1 MENAEERKKMKKIEK
16 EEQLKK
22 KLEQTTEEKM
32 AADSKTVEGESAV
45 VKAEEGNTVT
55 EQEPEA
61 APALSE
67 EELNAMYERFQQR
80 LQKEG
85 LADAEGNPTE
95 KTLEIRRQ
103 IVERKAEREKQAE
116 RQKKIAKRA
125 KTTKHWVR
133 TAKAAGVVLVVGAC
147 VFGASMT
154 SEANR
159 IRLVESIS
167 RVRNTG
173 DVTKMNNGENRKY
186 TEEDLDKVKKQI
198 RDTLHIA
205 VPEFYYVP
213 LGMEY
218 EQVTILD
225 ATQMAIIKYQYNNQ
239 FVYFHLA
246 ANEKDLSQGNW
257 KDREK
262 VQVETLDDVLEVEMG
277 TASENNEENYYAL
290 WKYKDAYY
298 QLSGQIEKEEILKI
312 LKEMQY
318 NA

>member
-1 MENAEERKKMKKIEK
+1 MKKIEK

-55 EQEPEA
+55 EQEPKA

-159 IRLVESIS
+159 IRLVETIS
-167 RVRNTG
+167 GVRNTG
-173 DVTKMNNGENRKY
+173 DVVKTNNGEERKY
-186 TEEDLDKVKKQI
+186 TEEDLDKIKRQI
-198 RDTLHIA
+198 SDTLHIP

-213 LGMEY
+213 AGMEY
-218 EQVTILD
+218 NDIVIMPEI
-225 ATQMAIIKYQYNNQ
+225 QMASIEYQYNGQ
-239 FVYFHLA
+239 FVYFRLA
-246 ANEKDLSQGNW
+246 ANEKDLSQGSW
-257 KDREK
+257 KDQEK
-262 VQVETLDDVLEVEMG
+262 LQVETMDSVIEVDMG
-277 TASENNEENYYAL
+277 TISENDEENYYAS

-298 QLSGQIEKEEILKI
+298 QLSGQIEKEELIKI
-312 LKEMQY
+312 LNEMQY
-318 NA
+318 NL

>member
-22 KLEQTTEEKM
+22 KLEQTMEEKM

-85 LADAEGNPTE
+85 LADADGKPTE

-103 IVERKAEREKQAE
+103 IVEKKVEREKQAE
-116 RQKKIAKRA
+116 KQKKIAKRA

-277 TASENNEENYYAL
+277 TVSENNEENYYAF
-290 WKYKDAYY
+290 Y

>member
-1 MENAEERKKMKKIEK
+1 MKKIEK

-22 KLEQTTEEKM
+22 KLEQTMEEKM

-45 VKAEEGNTVT
+45 VKAEEGNTAT
-55 EQEPEA
+55 EQEA

-103 IVERKAEREKQAE
+103 IVEKKVEREKQAE

-125 KTTKHWVR
+125 KTTKHWVQ

-159 IRLVESIS
+159 IRLVETIS
-167 RVRNTG
+167 GVRNSG
-173 DVTKMNNGENRKY
+173 DTTSVDNGEDRKY
-186 TEEDLDKVKKQI
+186 TAEDWDKVKEEI
-198 RDTLHIA
+198 RDKLHIA
-205 VPEFYYVP
+205 VPEFYYIP
-213 LGMEY
+213 EGMEY
-218 EQVTILD
+218 SGSSILQEIQV
-225 ATQMAIIKYQYNNQ
+225 AIIKYRYNEHI
-239 FVYFHLA
+239 VYFQLS

-262 VQVETLDDVLEVEMG
+262 VEVETLDDTVEVEMG
-277 TASENNEENYYAL
+277 TISENGEENYYVI
-290 WKYKDAYY
+290 WKYKDGYY
-298 QLSGQIEKEEILKI
+298 ELSGQIEKEELIKI
-312 LKEMQY
+312 LNEMQY
-318 NA
+318 NM

>member
-1 MENAEERKKMKKIEK
+1 MKKIEK

-22 KLEQTTEEKM
+22 KLEQTMEEKM

-45 VKAEEGNTVT
+45 VKAEEGNTAT

-103 IVERKAEREKQAE
+103 IVEKKVEREKQAE

-147 VFGASMT
+147 IFGASMT

-159 IRLVESIS
+159 IRLVETIS
-167 RVRNTG
+167 GVRNAG
-173 DVTKMNNGENRKY
+173 DLVKTNNGEERKY
-186 TEEDLDKVKKQI
+186 TEGSIDDAQKEIKDI
-198 RDTLHIA
+198 LHIA

-213 LGMEY
+213 AGMEY
-218 EQVTILD
+218 SKFMIFED
-225 ATQMAIIKYQYNNQ
+225 TQIAWIEYQYKENI
-239 FVYFHLA
+239 VYFQLA
-246 ANEKDLSQGNW
+246 ANENDLSQGSW
-257 KDREK
+257 KDKEK
-262 VQVETLDDVLEVEMG
+262 IQVETLDEIIEVEMG
-277 TASENNEENYYAL
+277 TISENDEENYYAA

-298 QLSGQIEKEEILKI
+298 QLSGQIEKDELVKI
-312 LKEMQY
+312 LNKMQY
-318 NA
+318 NV

>member
-1 MENAEERKKMKKIEK
+1 MKKIEK

-22 KLEQTTEEKM
+22 KLEQTMEEKM

-45 VKAEEGNTVT
+45 VKAEEGNTAT
-55 EQEPEA
+55 EQEA

-103 IVERKAEREKQAE
+103 IVEKKAEREKQAE

-147 VFGASMT
+147 IFGASMT
-154 SEANR
+154 REANR
-159 IRLVESIS
+159 IRLVETIS
-167 RVRNTG
+167 GVRNTG
-173 DVTKMNNGENRKY
+173 DTTWVDNGEERKY
-186 TEEDLDKVKKQI
+186 TEGSLDEAQKEI
-198 RDTLHIA
+198 RDTIHIA

-213 LGMEY
+213 KGMQYDNVIVSE
-218 EQVTILD
+218 V
-225 ATQMAIIKYQYNNQ
+225 TQMAIIRYQYNNH

-246 ANEKDLSQGNW
+246 ANEKDLSQGSW
-257 KDREK
+257 KDRK
-262 VQVETLDDVLEVEMG
+262 QIKVETLDEEIDVEMG
-277 TASENNEENYYAL
+277 NLLENNEECYYAA

-298 QLSGQIEKEEILKI
+298 QIGGNIEKEEIIKI
-312 LKEMQY
+312 LNEMQY
-318 NA
+318 NM

>member
-1 MENAEERKKMKKIEK
+1 MKKIEK
-16 EEQLKK
+16 EEQLKQ
-22 KLEQTTEEKM
+22 KLEQTMEEKM

-45 VKAEEGNTVT
+45 GKAEEGNTAT

-61 APALSE
+61 ALSE

-103 IVERKAEREKQAE
+103 IVAKKVEREKQAE

-125 KTTKHWVR
+125 KTTKHLVR

-213 LGMEY
+213 QGMEY

-277 TASENNEENYYAL
+277 TVSENNEENYYAL

>member
-1 MENAEERKKMKKIEK
+1 MKKIEK

-125 KTTKHWVR
+125 KATKHWVR

-277 TASENNEENYYAL
+277 TVSENNEENYYAL

>member
-1 MENAEERKKMKKIEK
+1 MKKIEK

-22 KLEQTTEEKM
+22 KLEQTMEEKM

-45 VKAEEGNTVT
+45 VKAEEGNTAT
-55 EQEPEA
+55 EQEA

-103 IVERKAEREKQAE
+103 IVEKKAEREKQAE

-133 TAKAAGVVLVVGAC
+133 TAKAAGVVLVVGAGI
-147 VFGASMT
+147 FGASMT

-159 IRLVESIS
+159 IRLVETIS
-167 RVRNTG
+167 GVRNTG
-173 DVTKMNNGENRKY
+173 DTTWVDNGEERKY
-186 TEEDLDKVKKQI
+186 TEGSLDEAQKEI
-198 RDTLHIA
+198 RDTIHIA

-213 LGMEY
+213 KGMQYDNVIVSE
-218 EQVTILD
+218 V
-225 ATQMAIIKYQYNNQ
+225 TQMAIIRYQYNNH

-246 ANEKDLSQGNW
+246 ANEKDLSQGSW
-257 KDREK
+257 KDRK
-262 VQVETLDDVLEVEMG
+262 QIKVETLDEEIDVEMG
-277 TASENNEENYYAL
+277 NLLENNEECYYAA

-298 QLSGQIEKEEILKI
+298 QIGGNIEKEEIIKI
-312 LKEMQY
+312 LNEMQY
-318 NA
+318 NM

>member
-1 MENAEERKKMKKIEK
+1 MKKIEK

-22 KLEQTTEEKM
+22 KLEQTMEEKM

-45 VKAEEGNTVT
+45 VKAEEGNTAT

-103 IVERKAEREKQAE
+103 IVERKVEREKQAE

-159 IRLVESIS
+159 IRLVETIS
-167 RVRNTG
+167 GVRNSG
-173 DVTKMNNGENRKY
+173 DTTWVDNGEDRKY
-186 TEEDLDKVKKQI
+186 TAEDWDKVKEEI
-198 RDTLHIA
+198 RDKLHIA
-205 VPEFYYVP
+205 VPEFYYIP
-213 LGMEY
+213 EGMEY
-218 EQVTILD
+218 SGSSILQEIQV
-225 ATQMAIIKYQYNNQ
+225 AIIKYRYNEHI
-239 FVYFHLA
+239 VYFQLS

-262 VQVETLDDVLEVEMG
+262 VEVETLDDTVEVEMG
-277 TASENNEENYYAL
+277 TISENGEENYYVI
-290 WKYKDAYY
+290 WKYKDGYY
-298 QLSGQIEKEEILKI
+298 ELSGQIEKEELIKI
-312 LKEMQY
+312 LNEMQY
-318 NA
+318 NM

>member
-22 KLEQTTEEKM
+22 KLEQTMEEKM

-55 EQEPEA
+55 EQEA

-159 IRLVESIS
+159 IRVVETIS
-167 RVRNTG
+167 GIRNTG
-173 DVTKMNNGENRKY
+173 DTTWVDNGEDRKY
-186 TEEDLDKVKKQI
+186 TEEDLDEVKKQI
-198 RDTLHIA
+198 SDVLRIA
-205 VPEFYYVP
+205 VPEFYYIP
-213 LGMEY
+213 KGMEY
-218 EQVTILD
+218 DDITILD
-225 ATQMAIIKYQYNNQ
+225 ATQMAVIRYQYHNQ
-239 FVYFHLA
+239 FVYLHLA
-246 ANEKDLSQGNW
+246 ANEKDLSEGNW

-262 VQVETLDDVLEVEMG
+262 VKVETLDDVIEVDMG
-277 TASENNEENYYAL
+277 TIAVNDEENYYAK

-312 LKEMQY
+312 LSEMQY
-318 NA
+318 NT

>member
-45 VKAEEGNTVT
+45 VKAEEGNTAT
-55 EQEPEA
+55 EQEA

-103 IVERKAEREKQAE
+103 IVEKKVEREKQAE

-125 KTTKHWVR
+125 KATKHWVR

-159 IRLVESIS
+159 IRLVETIS
-167 RVRNTG
+167 GIRNTG
-173 DVTKMNNGENRKY
+173 DTTWVDNGEDRKY
-186 TEEDLDKVKKQI
+186 TEEDLDEVKKQI
-198 RDTLHIA
+198 SDVLRIA
-205 VPEFYYVP
+205 VPEFYYIP
-213 LGMEY
+213 KGMEY
-218 EQVTILD
+218 DDITILD
-225 ATQMAIIKYQYNNQ
+225 ATQMAVIRYQYHNQ
-239 FVYFHLA
+239 FVYLHLA
-246 ANEKDLSQGNW
+246 ANEKDLSEGNW

-262 VQVETLDDVLEVEMG
+262 VKVETLDDVIEVDMG
-277 TASENNEENYYAL
+277 TIAVNDEENYYAK

-312 LKEMQY
+312 LSEMQY
-318 NA
+318 NT

>member
-22 KLEQTTEEKM
+22 KLEQTIEEKM

-55 EQEPEA
+55 EQEA
-61 APALSE
+61 TPALSE

-159 IRLVESIS
+159 IRLVETIS
-167 RVRNTG
+167 GVRNSG
-173 DVTKMNNGENRKY
+173 DVTWTDNGENRDGSETNFEQAK
-186 TEEDLDKVKKQI
+186 TEIVEKI
-198 RDTLHIA
+198 NIE

-213 LGMEY
+213 DGMKYSQFMIFE
-218 EQVTILD
+218 ETE
-225 ATQMAIIKYQYNNQ
+225 MAVIQYQYGEHSI
-239 FVYFHLA
+239 YFHLA

-257 KDREK
+257 KDKEK
-262 VQVETLDDVLEVEMG
+262 VQVETLDDVIEIEMG
-277 TASENNEENYYAL
+277 TLAENGEENYYAL

-298 QLSGQIEKEEILKI
+298 QLSGQIEKEELVKI
-312 LKEMQY
+312 INEMQY
-318 NA
+318 NV

>member
-1 MENAEERKKMKKIEK
+1 MKKIEK

-22 KLEQTTEEKM
+22 KLEQTMEEKM

-45 VKAEEGNTVT
+45 VKAEEGNTAT
-55 EQEPEA
+55 EQEA

-125 KTTKHWVR
+125 KTTKRWVR
-133 TAKAAGVVLVVGAC
+133 TAKADGVVLVVGAC

-277 TASENNEENYYAL
+277 TVSENNEENYYAL

>member
-55 EQEPEA
+55 EQEA

-116 RQKKIAKRA
+116 RQKKIVKRA

-159 IRLVESIS
+159 IRLVETIS
-167 RVRNTG
+167 GVRNSG
-173 DVTKMNNGENRKY
+173 DTTWVDNGEDRKY
-186 TEEDLDKVKKQI
+186 TAEDLDKVKEEI
-198 RDTLHIA
+198 RDKLHIA
-205 VPEFYYVP
+205 VPEFYYIP
-213 LGMEY
+213 EGMEY
-218 EQVTILD
+218 SGSSILQEIQV
-225 ATQMAIIKYQYNNQ
+225 AIIKYRYNEHI
-239 FVYFHLA
+239 VYFQLS

-262 VQVETLDDVLEVEMG
+262 VEVETLDDTVEVEMG
-277 TASENNEENYYAL
+277 TISENGEENYYVI
-290 WKYKDAYY
+290 WKYKDGYY
-298 QLSGQIEKEEILKI
+298 ELSGQIEKEELIKI
-312 LKEMQY
+312 LNEMQY
-318 NA
+318 NM

>member
-1 MENAEERKKMKKIEK
+1 MKKIEK

-55 EQEPEA
+55 EQEA

-103 IVERKAEREKQAE
+103 IVEKKAEREKQAE
-116 RQKKIAKRA
+116 RQKKIVKRA

-277 TASENNEENYYAL
+277 TVSENNEENYYAL

>member
-22 KLEQTTEEKM
+22 KLEQTMEEKM

-45 VKAEEGNTVT
+45 VKAEEGNTAT
-55 EQEPEA
+55 EQEA

-262 VQVETLDDVLEVEMG
+262 GQVETLDDVLEVEMG
-277 TASENNEENYYAL
+277 TVSENNEENYYAL

>member
-22 KLEQTTEEKM
+22 KLEQTMEEKM

-45 VKAEEGNTVT
+45 VKAEEGNTAT
-55 EQEPEA
+55 EQEA

-103 IVERKAEREKQAE
+103 IVEKKAEREKQAE

-147 VFGASMT
+147 IFGASMT
-154 SEANR
+154 SEVNR
-159 IRLVESIS
+159 IRLVETIS
-167 RVRNTG
+167 GVRNTG
-173 DVTKMNNGENRKY
+173 DTTWVDNGEERKY
-186 TEEDLDKVKKQI
+186 TEGSLDEAQKEI
-198 RDTLHIA
+198 RDTIHIA

-213 LGMEY
+213 KGMQYDNVIVSE
-218 EQVTILD
+218 V
-225 ATQMAIIKYQYNNQ
+225 TQMAIIRYQYNNH

-246 ANEKDLSQGNW
+246 ANEKDLSQGSW
-257 KDREK
+257 KDRK
-262 VQVETLDDVLEVEMG
+262 QIKVETLDEEIDVEMG
-277 TASENNEENYYAL
+277 NLLENNEECYYAA

-298 QLSGQIEKEEILKI
+298 QIGGNIEKEEIIKI
-312 LKEMQY
+312 LNEMQY
-318 NA
+318 NM

>member
-22 KLEQTTEEKM
+22 KLEQTMEEKM

-45 VKAEEGNTVT
+45 VKAEEGNTAT
-55 EQEPEA
+55 EQEA

-103 IVERKAEREKQAE
+103 IVEKKVEREKHAE

-159 IRLVESIS
+159 IRLVETING
-167 RVRNTG
+167 VRNTG
-173 DVTKMNNGENRKY
+173 DVVKTNNGEERKY
-186 TEEDLDKVKKQI
+186 TEEDLDKIKRQI
-198 RDTLHIA
+198 SDTLHIP

-213 LGMEY
+213 AGMEY
-218 EQVTILD
+218 NDIVIMPEI
-225 ATQMAIIKYQYNNQ
+225 QMASIEYQYNGQ
-239 FVYFHLA
+239 FVYFRLA
-246 ANEKDLSQGNW
+246 ANEKDLSQGSW
-257 KDREK
+257 KDQEK
-262 VQVETLDDVLEVEMG
+262 LQVETMDSVIEVDMG
-277 TASENNEENYYAL
+277 TISENDEENYYAS

-298 QLSGQIEKEEILKI
+298 QLSGQIEKEELIKI
-312 LKEMQY
+312 LNEMQY
-318 NA
+318 NL

>member
-22 KLEQTTEEKM
+22 KLEQTMEEKM
-32 AADSKTVEGESAV
+32 AADLKTVEGESAV
-45 VKAEEGNTVT
+45 VKAEEGNTAT

-85 LADAEGNPTE
+85 LVDAEGNPTE

-125 KTTKHWVR
+125 KATKHWVR

-277 TASENNEENYYAL
+277 TVSENNEENYYAL

>member
-22 KLEQTTEEKM
+22 KLEQTMEEKM

-45 VKAEEGNTVT
+45 VKAEEGNTAT

-103 IVERKAEREKQAE
+103 IVEKKVEREKHAE

-159 IRLVESIS
+159 IRLVES
-167 RVRNTG
+167 VHGVWNAGDTTG
-173 DVTKMNNGENRKY
+173 INNGENREY
-186 TEEDLDKVKKQI
+186 SAGSFDEAQKQI

-205 VPEFYYVP
+205 VPEFYYIP
-213 LGMEY
+213 NGMKYNKFMMFE
-218 EQVTILD
+218 E
-225 ATQMAIIKYQYNNQ
+225 TQMAVIKYEYN
-239 FVYFHLA
+239 
-246 ANEKDLSQGNW
+246 
-257 KDREK
+257 
-262 VQVETLDDVLEVEMG
+262 
-277 TASENNEENYYAL
+277 
-290 WKYKDAYY
+290 
-298 QLSGQIEKEEILKI
+298 
-312 LKEMQY
+312 
-318 NA
+318 

>member
-1 MENAEERKKMKKIEK
+1 MKKIEK

-45 VKAEEGNTVT
+45 VKAEEGNTAT
-55 EQEPEA
+55 EQEA

-159 IRLVESIS
+159 IRLVETIS
-167 RVRNTG
+167 GVRNSG
-173 DVTKMNNGENRKY
+173 DTTWVDNGEDRKY
-186 TEEDLDKVKKQI
+186 TAEDWDKVKEEI
-198 RDTLHIA
+198 RDKLHIA
-205 VPEFYYVP
+205 VPEFYYIP
-213 LGMEY
+213 EGMEY
-218 EQVTILD
+218 SGSSILQEIQV
-225 ATQMAIIKYQYNNQ
+225 AIIKYRYNEHI
-239 FVYFHLA
+239 VYFQLS

-262 VQVETLDDVLEVEMG
+262 VEVETLDDTVEVEMG
-277 TASENNEENYYAL
+277 TISENGEENYYVI
-290 WKYKDAYY
+290 WKYKDGYY
-298 QLSGQIEKEEILKI
+298 ELSGQIEKEELIKI
-312 LKEMQY
+312 LNEMQY
-318 NA
+318 NM

>member
-1 MENAEERKKMKKIEK
+1 MKKIEK

-22 KLEQTTEEKM
+22 KLEQTMEEKM

-45 VKAEEGNTVT
+45 VKAEEGNTAT

-159 IRLVESIS
+159 IRLVETIS
-167 RVRNTG
+167 GVRNTG
-173 DVTKMNNGENRKY
+173 DVTWTDNGENRDGSETNFEQAK
-186 TEEDLDKVKKQI
+186 TEIVEKI
-198 RDTLHIA
+198 HIE

-213 LGMEY
+213 DGMKYSQFMIFE
-218 EQVTILD
+218 EME
-225 ATQMAIIKYQYNNQ
+225 MAVIQYQYGEHSI
-239 FVYFHLA
+239 YFHLA

-257 KDREK
+257 KDKEK
-262 VQVETLDDVLEVEMG
+262 VQVETLDDVIEIEMG
-277 TASENNEENYYAL
+277 TLAENGEENYYAL

-298 QLSGQIEKEEILKI
+298 QLSGQIEKEELVKI
-312 LKEMQY
+312 INEMQY
-318 NA
+318 NV

>member
-1 MENAEERKKMKKIEK
+1 MKKIEK

-22 KLEQTTEEKM
+22 KLEQTMEEKM

-45 VKAEEGNTVT
+45 VKAEEGNTAT
-55 EQEPEA
+55 EQEA

-103 IVERKAEREKQAE
+103 IVEKKVEREKHAE

-147 VFGASMT
+147 IFGASMT

-159 IRLVESIS
+159 IRLVETIS
-167 RVRNTG
+167 GVRNTG
-173 DVTKMNNGENRKY
+173 DTTWVDNGEERKY
-186 TEEDLDKVKKQI
+186 TEGSLDEAQKEI
-198 RDTLHIA
+198 RDTIHIA

-213 LGMEY
+213 KGMQYDNVIVSE
-218 EQVTILD
+218 V
-225 ATQMAIIKYQYNNQ
+225 TQMAIIRYQYNNH

-246 ANEKDLSQGNW
+246 ANEKDLSQGSW
-257 KDREK
+257 KDRK
-262 VQVETLDDVLEVEMG
+262 QIKVETLDEEIDVEMG
-277 TASENNEENYYAL
+277 NLLENNEECYYAA

-298 QLSGQIEKEEILKI
+298 QIGGNIEKEEIIKI
-312 LKEMQY
+312 LNEMQY
-318 NA
+318 NM

>member
-22 KLEQTTEEKM
+22 KLEQTMEEKM

-45 VKAEEGNTVT
+45 VKAEEGNTAT

-159 IRLVESIS
+159 IRLVETIGG
-167 RVRNTG
+167 VRNSG
-173 DVTKMNNGENRKY
+173 DVIKTNNGEERKY
-186 TEEDLDKVKKQI
+186 TEEDWDKEKKRI

-205 VPEFYYVP
+205 VPEFYYIP
-213 LGMEY
+213 EGMEY
-218 EQVTILD
+218 DNIIILD
-225 ATQMAIIKYQYNNQ
+225 ATQMAIIRYQYNGQ
-239 FVYFHLA
+239 YVYFHLA

-262 VQVETLDDVLEVEMG
+262 VQVETLDDVVEVEMG
-277 TASENNEENYYAL
+277 TISENNEENFYAL

-298 QLSGQIEKEEILKI
+298 QLSGQIEKKEILKI
-312 LKEMQY
+312 LNEMQY

>member
-1 MENAEERKKMKKIEK
+1 MKKIEK

-22 KLEQTTEEKM
+22 KLEQTMEEKM

-45 VKAEEGNTVT
+45 VKAEEGNTAT
-55 EQEPEA
+55 EQEA

-103 IVERKAEREKQAE
+103 IVEKKAEREKQAE

-147 VFGASMT
+147 IFGAGMT

-159 IRLVESIS
+159 IRLVETIS
-167 RVRNTG
+167 GVRNTG
-173 DVTKMNNGENRKY
+173 DTTWVDNGEERKY
-186 TEEDLDKVKKQI
+186 TEGSLDEAQKEI
-198 RDTLHIA
+198 RDTIHIA

-213 LGMEY
+213 KGMQYDNVIVSE
-218 EQVTILD
+218 V
-225 ATQMAIIKYQYNNQ
+225 TQMAIIRYQYNNH

-246 ANEKDLSQGNW
+246 ANEKDLSQGSW
-257 KDREK
+257 KDRK
-262 VQVETLDDVLEVEMG
+262 QIKVETLDEEIDVEMG
-277 TASENNEENYYAL
+277 NLLENNEECYYAA

-298 QLSGQIEKEEILKI
+298 QIGGNIEKEEIIKI
-312 LKEMQY
+312 LNEMQY
-318 NA
+318 NM

>member
-1 MENAEERKKMKKIEK
+1 MKKIEK

-22 KLEQTTEEKM
+22 KLEQTMEEKM

-55 EQEPEA
+55 EQEA

-103 IVERKAEREKQAE
+103 IVEKKAEREKQAE
-116 RQKKIAKRA
+116 RQKKIVKRA

-159 IRLVESIS
+159 IRVVETIS
-167 RVRNTG
+167 GIRNTG
-173 DVTKMNNGENRKY
+173 DTTWVDNGEDRKY
-186 TEEDLDKVKKQI
+186 TEEDLDEVKKQI
-198 RDTLHIA
+198 SDVLRIA
-205 VPEFYYVP
+205 VPEFYYIP
-213 LGMEY
+213 KGMEY
-218 EQVTILD
+218 DDITILD
-225 ATQMAIIKYQYNNQ
+225 ATQMAVIRYQYHNQ
-239 FVYFHLA
+239 FVYLHLA
-246 ANEKDLSQGNW
+246 ANEKDLSEGNW

-262 VQVETLDDVLEVEMG
+262 VKVETLDDVIEVDMG
-277 TASENNEENYYAL
+277 TIAVNDEENYYAK

-312 LKEMQY
+312 LSEMQY
-318 NA
+318 NT

>member
-1 MENAEERKKMKKIEK
+1 MKKIEK

-22 KLEQTTEEKM
+22 KLEQTMEEKM

-45 VKAEEGNTVT
+45 VKAEEGNTAT
-55 EQEPEA
+55 EQEPET

-159 IRLVESIS
+159 IRLVETIS
-167 RVRNTG
+167 GVRNSG
-173 DVTKMNNGENRKY
+173 DVTWTDNGENRDDSESNFEQAK
-186 TEEDLDKVKKQI
+186 TEIVEKI
-198 RDTLHIA
+198 HIA
-205 VPEFYYVP
+205 VPEFYYIP
-213 LGMEY
+213 EGMEY
-218 EQVTILD
+218 KDFFIVQE
-225 ATQMAIIKYQYNNQ
+225 AQMAVIKYKYNEN
-239 FVYFHLA
+239 FVYFHLLG
-246 ANEKDLSQGNW
+246 NEKDLSQGNW

-262 VQVETLDDVLEVEMG
+262 VQIETLDDVLDVEMG
-277 TASENNEENYYAL
+277 TMSENEEENYYAV

-298 QLSGQIEKEEILKI
+298 ELSGQIEKKELVKI
-312 LKEMQY
+312 LNEMQY
-318 NA
+318 NL

>member
-1 MENAEERKKMKKIEK
+1 MKKIEK

-22 KLEQTTEEKM
+22 KLEQTMEEKM
-32 AADSKTVEGESAV
+32 AADLKTVEGESAV
-45 VKAEEGNTVT
+45 VKAEEGNTAT

-85 LADAEGNPTE
+85 LVDAEGNPTE

-125 KTTKHWVR
+125 KATKHWVR

-277 TASENNEENYYAL
+277 TVSENNEENYYAL

>member
-22 KLEQTTEEKM
+22 KLEQTMEEKM
-32 AADSKTVEGESAV
+32 AADSKTVGGESAV
-45 VKAEEGNTVT
+45 VKAEEGNTAT

-103 IVERKAEREKQAE
+103 IVERKVEREKQAE

-125 KTTKHWVR
+125 KTTKHWVQ

-159 IRLVESIS
+159 IRLVETIS
-167 RVRNTG
+167 GVRNSG
-173 DVTKMNNGENRKY
+173 DTTWVDNGEDRKY
-186 TEEDLDKVKKQI
+186 TAEDWDKVKEEI
-198 RDTLHIA
+198 RDKLHIA
-205 VPEFYYVP
+205 VPEFYYIP
-213 LGMEY
+213 EGMEY
-218 EQVTILD
+218 SGSSILQEIQV
-225 ATQMAIIKYQYNNQ
+225 AIIKYRYNEHI
-239 FVYFHLA
+239 VYFQLS

-262 VQVETLDDVLEVEMG
+262 VEVETLDDTVEVEMG
-277 TASENNEENYYAL
+277 TISENGEENYYVI
-290 WKYKDAYY
+290 WKYKDGYY
-298 QLSGQIEKEEILKI
+298 ELSGQIEKEELIKI
-312 LKEMQY
+312 LNEMQY
-318 NA
+318 NM

>member
-1 MENAEERKKMKKIEK
+1 MKKIEK

-32 AADSKTVEGESAV
+32 AADSKTVKGESAV
-45 VKAEEGNTVT
+45 VKAEEGNTAT
-55 EQEPEA
+55 EQEA

-103 IVERKAEREKQAE
+103 IVEKKVEREKQAE

-277 TASENNEENYYAL
+277 TVSENNEENYYAL

>member
-22 KLEQTTEEKM
+22 KLEQTMEEKM

-45 VKAEEGNTVT
+45 VKAEEGNTAT
-55 EQEPEA
+55 EQEA

-103 IVERKAEREKQAE
+103 IVEKKAEREKQAE

-159 IRLVESIS
+159 IRLVETIS
-167 RVRNTG
+167 GVRNSG
-173 DVTKMNNGENRKY
+173 DTTWVDNGEDRKY
-186 TEEDLDKVKKQI
+186 TAEDWDKVKEEI
-198 RDTLHIA
+198 RDKLHIA
-205 VPEFYYVP
+205 VPEFYYIP
-213 LGMEY
+213 EGMEY
-218 EQVTILD
+218 SGSSILQEIQV
-225 ATQMAIIKYQYNNQ
+225 AIIKYRYNEHI
-239 FVYFHLA
+239 VYFQLS

-262 VQVETLDDVLEVEMG
+262 VEVETLDDTVEVEMG
-277 TASENNEENYYAL
+277 TISENGEENYYVI
-290 WKYKDAYY
+290 WKYKDGYY
-298 QLSGQIEKEEILKI
+298 ELSGQIEKEELIKI
-312 LKEMQY
+312 LNEMQY
-318 NA
+318 NM